1 MGIREYMENAA
12 IADRK
17 NMFFT
22 PSALLELTNNKSYFC
37 LIGME

>member
-22 PSALLELTNNKSYFC
+22 PSALQELTNTETYFC
-37 LIGME
+37 LTGME